1 MAYAIRP
8 YRDDDAEAVAAVC
21 AAAIEAIGP
30 RAYSAEQVAAWRARH
45 PGPQRYR
52 DVVADGA
59 EIIVA
64 ADEQD
69 EPVAYALLERDG
81 HLDHLYCH
89 PDHTRRG
96 LADLL
101 LAETEVMARHWGV
114 ERLYSEA
121 SDLARPAFERTGY
134 SVTHKRE
141 FEIDGVPIH
150 NWAMEK
156 PLV

>member
-21 AAAIEAIGP
+21 AAAIEAIGR

-45 PGPQRYR
+45 PGPQLYR
-52 DVVADGA
+52 DVVANGA
-59 EIIVA
+59 QILIA
-64 ADEQD
+64 TDEQD

-101 LAETEVMARHWGV
+101 LAEAEVMARDWGV
-114 ERLYSEA
+114 ERLYTEA
-121 SDLARPAFERTGY
+121 SDLARPAFERVGY
-134 SVTHKRE
+134 EATHKRE
-141 FEIDGVPIH
+141 FAIDGVPIH

-156 PLV
+156 PLA

>member
-8 YRDDDAEAVAAVC
+8 YRDEDAEAVAAVC

-30 RAYSAEQVAAWRARH
+30 RAYSPEQVAAWRARH

-81 HLDHLYCH
+81 YLDHLYCH

-96 LADLL
+96 LVDLL

-114 ERLYSEA
+114 ERLYTEA

-156 PLV
+156 PLA

>member
-8 YRDDDAEAVAAVC
+8 YRDEDVEAVAAVC

-30 RAYSAEQVAAWRARH
+30 RAYSAEQVAVWRARH

-52 DVVADGA
+52 DVVANGTQ
-59 EIIVA
+59 ILVA
-64 ADEQD
+64 TDEQD

-101 LAETEVMARHWGV
+101 LAEAEVMARDWSA
-114 ERLYSEA
+114 ERLYTEA
-121 SDLARPAFERTGY
+121 SDLARPAFERVGY
-134 SVTHKRE
+134 EVMHRRE
-141 FEIDGVPIH
+141 FAIDGVPIH

-156 PLV
+156 PLA

>member
-1 MAYAIRP
+1 MAYGIRP
-8 YRDDDAEAVAAVC
+8 YCDEDAEAVAAVC
-21 AAAIEAIGP
+21 SAAIEAIGP

-52 DVVADGA
+52 DVVANGA
-59 EIIVA
+59 QIVVA
-64 ADEQD
+64 ADENNR
-69 EPVAYALLERDG
+69 PVAYALLERNG

-101 LAETEVMARHWGV
+101 LAEAEVMAREWGV
-114 ERLYSEA
+114 QRLYTEA

-141 FEIDGVPIH
+141 FAIDGVPIH

-156 PLV
+156 TLT

>member
-8 YRDDDAEAVAAVC
+8 YRDEDAETVAAVC

-52 DVVADGA
+52 DVIADGA

-64 ADEQD
+64 ANDQD
-69 EPVAYALLERDG
+69 RPVAYALLERDG

-101 LAETEVMARHWGV
+101 LAEAEVMAREWGV
-114 ERLYSEA
+114 ERLHTEA
-121 SDLARPAFERTGY
+121 SDLARPAFERVGY
-134 SVTHKRE
+134 EVTHKRE
-141 FEIDGVPIH
+141 FAIDGMPIH
-150 NWAMEK
+150 NWAMGK
-156 PLV
+156 ALA

>member
-1 MAYAIRP
+1 VAYAIRP
-8 YRDDDAEAVAAVC
+8 YRDGDAETVAAVC

-45 PGPQRYR
+45 PGPQRYQ
-52 DVVADGA
+52 DVIANGA

-64 ADEQD
+64 ANDQD
-69 EPVAYALLERDG
+69 RPVAYALLERDG

-101 LAETEVMARHWGV
+101 LAEAEVMAR
-114 ERLYSEA
+114 E
-121 SDLARPAFERTGY
+121 
-134 SVTHKRE
+134 
-141 FEIDGVPIH
+141 
-150 NWAMEK
+150 
-156 PLV
+156 